1 MNIMPEDDLERLEE
15 DEFAEKIPSKYK
27 DLYDSDDFEKINRGK
42 DWWE

>member
-1 MNIMPEDDLERLEE
+1 MNIMPEDDLDRLEE